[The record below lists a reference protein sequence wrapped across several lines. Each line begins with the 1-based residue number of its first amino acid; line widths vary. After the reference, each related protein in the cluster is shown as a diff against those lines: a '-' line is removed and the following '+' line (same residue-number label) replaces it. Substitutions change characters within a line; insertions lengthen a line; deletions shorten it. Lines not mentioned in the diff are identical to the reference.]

1 MLRADYIPS
10 NWILLWFILYTV
22 GIVHYNPKLAIGVDI
37 VFNLFTLAAMFY
49 YQAYIQNILYLAIF
63 VFLLKVIP
71 FWTLRNTTLTTNDK
85 YATLGVLFAYIGWI
99 LWEGKTKEVFHALH
113 VLMRNKIE
121 TPGMKML
128 QTWFG

>member
-10 NWILLWFILYTV
+10 NWIVLWFILYTL
-22 GIVHYNPKLAIGVDI
+22 GFVHYNPKLALGLGI
-37 VFNLFTLAAMFY
+37 VFNLCTVAAMFY
-49 YQAYIQNILYLAIF
+49 YQAYIQNILYLAMFIF
-63 VFLLKVIP
+63 FLKVIP
-71 FWTLRNTTLTTNDK
+71 FWTLRNTTLTPNDA

-99 LWEGKTKEVFHALH
+99 LWEGKVNAVYQALQG
-113 VLMRNKIE
+113 LMNNTIK